1 METLLGIATIVGV
14 LLAFGILSI
23 AFGADSREGLR
34 DDWARSLGS
43 R

>member
-1 METLLGIATIVGV
+1 METLLAIATIVGV
-14 LLAFGILSI
+14 LVAFGILSI
-23 AFGADSREGLR
+23 VFGADSREGLR